1 VKQGPWHTPSS
12 DQTSVSVGGPLDIS
26 CLYTTYVS
34 TNVYPELSLTL
45 NGRPWSAYSASARV
59 EEVTSGIAPGTKVI
73 NGHIDKVEDFMF
85 EIVDYADPYGVL
97 NIECSATVHDM
108 VIKKRDLSLKKE
120 SEQNSQSNS
129 QSRPTASNPEYDLS
143 TSEEFRSDS
152 NNNDQIA
159 FPSNN
164 DYHSSSAQQMQPRSH
179 GSSQVSHSEYLLVKA
194 NAIDDLSR

>member
-1 VKQGPWHTPSS
+1 MSYRS
-12 DQTSVSVGGPLDIS
+12 RNYQTKLQPNLS
-26 CLYTTYVS
+26 CYLCTYF
-34 TNVYPELSLTL
+34 
-45 NGRPWSAYSASARV
+45 RV

-129 QSRPTASNPEYDLS
+129 QSRPTTSNPG
-143 TSEEFRSDS
+143 S
-152 NNNDQIA
+152 NKILD
-159 FPSNN
+159 
-164 DYHSSSAQQMQPRSH
+164 
-179 GSSQVSHSEYLLVKA
+179 
-194 NAIDDLSR
+194 